1 VDGKVSALERAFQL
15 ARSGRLA
22 TVDDIKKQLRQEGY
36 EVSSEYGSSLRSQLR
51 ELIKAAPLDPSAPP
65 SAREATIGLPK
76 RLPVN
81 YGPHE
86 PDRGAKSA

>member
-1 VDGKVSALERAFQL
+1 VDNKVSALERAFQL

-36 EVSSEYGSSLRSQLR
+36 EISSEYDGSSLRSQLR

-65 SAREATIGLPK
+65 K
-76 RLPVN
+76 R
-81 YGPHE
+81 
-86 PDRGAKSA
+86 